1 MSNKHCYYY
10 YYYYYYLIIW
20 VFMIIIVKSETSSKS
35 IYQVLESK
43 GLPSGLFPKG
53 ISNFTIDDD
62 GNFRVYLNEACEAKF
77 ESEIHYEKDVSG
89 QISFG
94 QIGNL
99 TGIEAQDL
107 FLWFPVKGI
116 RVDIP
121 SSGVI
126 YFDVGVVHKQF
137 SVSLFDTPRDC
148 VATTRPIAIG
158 NFDFSSIVVD
168 LLVKKLDGILQ
179 YSLNWWKNDEAEVI

>member
-1 MSNKHCYYY
+1 MSNKHH
-10 YYYYYYLIIW
+10 YYYLIIW

-35 IYQVLESK
+35 IYQVLKSK

-89 QISFG
+89 QIIYG

-137 SVSLFDTPRDC
+137 SASLFETPRDC
-148 VATTRPIAIG
+148 VATTRPIG

-168 LLVKKLDGILQ
+168 LLVKKLDGILRF
-179 YSLNWWKNDEAEVI
+179 SLNWWKNNEAEII